1 MCGYLEAIC
10 NNMLG
15 ILGLYITEIK
25 AAAAALMGTTWIQ
38 KGSDIDGEAAG
49 DYFGW
54 GVSLNASGDT
64 LAIGGYSN
72 DGNGSNS
79 GHVRIYSWNGSS
91 WVQLGSDIDGEAAGD
106 YSGYSVSLNGS
117 GDRVAIG
124 GYNNDGNGSNSG
136 HVRIYSWNG
145 SSWVQLGSDIDGEAA
160 GDNSGYSVSL
170 NASGDTLAIGGY
182 NNDGNGS
189 SSGHVRI
196 YSWNGSSWVQ
206 LGSDIDGEAA
216 GDYSGYSVSINADGD
231 RVAIGANNNDGN
243 GSNSGHIRI
252 YSWNGSSWVQLG
264 SDIDG
269 EAAGNGSGYSVSLNA
284 DGDRVAIGAPYNGTG
299 GHVRIYSW
307 NGSSWVQ
314 LGSDIDTAATYSQS
328 GWSVSLNNTGDLV
341 AIGSPQSIQAA
352 GPGFVK
358 VYQWNGT
365 SWIQIGLDITGE
377 ASLDRLGAFVSLN
390 YVGDSLA
397 IGAPYNDA
405 NGSSSGHVRVYN
417 LV

>member
-49 DYFGW
+49 DNSGYS
-54 GVSLNASGDT
+54 VSLNASGDT

-72 DGNGSNS
+72 DGNGSN
-79 GHVRIYSWNGSS
+79 
-91 WVQLGSDIDGEAAGD
+91 
-106 YSGYSVSLNGS
+106 
-117 GDRVAIG
+117 
-124 GYNNDGNGSNSG
+124 
-136 HVRIYSWNG
+136 
-145 SSWVQLGSDIDGEAA
+145 
-160 GDNSGYSVSL
+160 
-170 NASGDTLAIGGY
+170 
-182 NNDGNGS
+182 
-189 SSGHVRI
+189 SGHVRI

-243 GSNSGHIRI
+243 GSNSGHI
-252 YSWNGSSWVQLG
+252 
-264 SDIDG
+264 
-269 EAAGNGSGYSVSLNA
+269 
-284 DGDRVAIGAPYNGTG
+284 
-299 GHVRIYSW
+299 RIYSW